1 MVLLLMPILDTADIL
16 DLLDTLD
23 TVPMVPILMLV
34 LMVATT
40 LARGLLMLS
49 PRLMLM
55 PTMVPMDTLHM
66 VLLLMHILDTVDILD
81 LLDTLDTVPMLPI
94 LMLVH
99 MVVTTLVRG
108 LLMLSPRLMLTPT
121 MVPMDT
127 LHMVL
132 LLMPILDTVDIR
144 VTVHM
149 PDTHTLMVPT
159 LPMAV
164 IAISDKKEASILC
177 SMNNNNFT
185 QKLSMQRKPQQDEK

>member
-1 MVLLLMPILDTADIL
+1 MVLLPMPILDTVHIL

-34 LMVATT
+34 LMVVTT

-66 VLLLMHILDTVDILD
+66 VLLLMPILDTVDILD
-81 LLDTLDTVPMLPI
+81 
-94 LMLVH
+94 
-99 MVVTTLVRG
+99 
-108 LLMLSPRLMLTPT
+108 
-121 MVPMDT
+121 
-127 LHMVL
+127 
-132 LLMPILDTVDIR
+132 
-144 VTVHM
+144 TVHM
-149 PDTHTLMVPT
+149 LDTHTLMVPT
-159 LPMAV
+159 LPTVV

-177 SMNNNNFT
+177 SMKNNNFT